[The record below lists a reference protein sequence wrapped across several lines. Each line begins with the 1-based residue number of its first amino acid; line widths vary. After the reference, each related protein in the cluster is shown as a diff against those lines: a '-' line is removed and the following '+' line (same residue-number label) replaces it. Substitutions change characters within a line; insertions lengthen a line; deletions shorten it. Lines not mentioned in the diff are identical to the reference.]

1 MKTILSILL
10 AICLS
15 LTVLAGCETPVVDD
29 ENPGTTLPTGS
40 SDPTGNTDPTDN
52 TESTG
57 STESTG
63 TTESTESTEATQP
76 SGSTGSTES
85 SEPTQGIPGPDS
97 KLKGEP
103 ITEAQFNALITNS
116 PTNYSYS
123 ETRTYN
129 GKTQVLTMLVNG
141 DEFLETITE
150 NGVTTRTLL
159 GILRDGTIKN
169 YEYNETTGKWETSH
183 TGKTINF
190 PLKGFPMPLS
200 AFTYD
205 EAAGM
210 YKFTMTD
217 GSKSAELQLMFKDGQ
232 LIFLG
237 QFDGANEDMV
247 FFYDYGKTVVP
258 VPAESDIVEKNNTQ
272 TGTSDKH

>member
-10 AICLS
+10 VICLG
-15 LTVLAGCETPVVDD
+15 LTVFVGCEAPVIDD
-29 ENPGTTLPTGS
+29 QNPGTTLPTGS
-40 SDPTGNTDPTDN
+40 SEPTGSNGG

-57 STESTG
+57 STESSG
-63 TTESTESTEATQP
+63 YTESTEVTNPSEGSGNTQ
-76 SGSTGSTES
+76 TT
-85 SEPTQGIPGPDS
+85 EPTQGTPGPDS
-97 KLKGEP
+97 QLKGEP
-103 ITEAQFNALITNS
+103 ITEAQFNALTTNS

-129 GKTQVLTMLVNG
+129 GKTQVITMLING
-141 DEFLETITE
+141 NEFLETITE
-150 NGVTTRTLL
+150 NGVTTRKLL
-159 GILRDGTIKN
+159 GILKDGTIKN

-200 AFTYD
+200 AFTYN
-205 EAAGM
+205 ETAGM
-210 YKFTMTD
+210 YQFTMTD
-217 GSKSAELQLMFKDGQ
+217 GSKSAEIQLMFKDGQ

-237 QFDGANEDMV
+237 QIDGANEDMV
-247 FFYDYGKTVVP
+247 FFYDYGKTVIP
-258 VPAESDIVEKNNTQ
+258 VPAESDIVEKNNNTQ